1 MTLDNIDFTININY
15 LILTILLV
23 LGIGYTY
30 FSYRFTIPTTT
41 TFIKT
46 TLIVIRTLALVLIIG
61 ILFEPILFINFLQK
75 NEPINLLLID
85 NSSSIVNK
93 DSINRSENVHKF
105 IENYK
110 NSVNGKIKI
119 ATFGK
124 HVKFLDNFNEPNI
137 PFNESS
143 TNFENIP
150 SFVKAQN
157 LDISSITIVSDGI
170 ITDGSNSTND
180 LEKLNVPI
188 FTIAVGDTTKQ
199 SDIAITKVEF
209 NKIIYLK
216 TKTEINSVI
225 SNQNFA
231 NKNVMVSLFD
241 KSGLVEQKPIKLNE
255 FGINNVSFEYEAD
268 EIGKQNLTLK
278 ISQLEKEIT
287 YENNKYHFVIEVLDD
302 KTNVLLISGS
312 PSPDL
317 TVIGQSLSTNEN
329 INLNK
334 IIQIADN
341 KFFENSNT
349 SNFKSKIDSAD
360 VIIML
365 DFPTNKTPQNLVK
378 TVFSNV
384 ETKNTPFFLILS
396 ELTDFNQLSKFQ
408 NILPFKIKNTPKDFP
423 LIQPEIIS
431 DGGGIIQNPSNWGKL
446 APIRISN
453 IQIEAKDK
461 SSILAIGKQK
471 NDFMEIPLLFTQK
484 VGNSRKI
491 VLNGFNFW
499 KWKLQPDVNL
509 QFLFDSFLRNS
520 IKWLSTKKD
529 KQMFIS
535 TTKDIF
541 NAGESIEFIG
551 NVYDETSTPINDA
564 LVEIEIYSDNFKENL
579 ILNSTKNGIYNGSIE
594 INKSGNFSYK
604 GKITL
609 NNGKN
614 ESVDGKFFISDVK
627 IENIN
632 FVLNSNYL
640 KFISDNSS
648 GKSFEIKNY
657 SELFSKIEQ
666 IFKINNVDK
675 VISKKYELWYDKWI
689 LLLIVILFALEWTIR
704 KKIGML

>member
-41 TFIKT
+41 NFIKT

-61 ILFEPILFINFLQK
+61 ILFEPILFLNFLQK
-75 NEPINLLLID
+75 NEPTNLLLID

-105 IENYK
+105 IENFK
-110 NSVNGKIKI
+110 NSVNGNIKI

-124 HVKFLDNFNEPNI
+124 HIKFLENYNEVNI
-137 PFNESS
+137 PFDESA
-143 TNFENIP
+143 TNFENIA
-150 SFVKAQN
+150 SFVKVQN

-180 LEKLNVPI
+180 LEKLNIPI
-188 FTIAVGDTTKQ
+188 FTIAVGDTSKQ
-199 SDIAITKVEF
+199 SDIAINKAEF

-216 TKTEINSVI
+216 TKTEINGVI

-241 KSGLVEQKPIKLNE
+241 KSGLVAQKPIKLNE
-255 FGINNVSFEYEAD
+255 FGINNVSFEYEAN

-287 YENNKYHFVIEVLDD
+287 YENNKYHFTIEVLDD

-317 TVIGQSLSTNEN
+317 TIISKSLSTNEN
-329 INLNK
+329 IKLNK

-341 KFFENSNT
+341 KFLETSNT
-349 SNFKSKIDSAD
+349 SNLTSKIDSAD

-408 NILPFKIKNTPKDFP
+408 NILPFKIKNTQKDFP

-431 DGGGIIQNPSNWGKL
+431 EGGGIIQNPTNWGKL

-461 SSILAIGKQK
+461 SSILAIGRQK
-471 NDFMEIPLLFTQK
+471 NDFAEIPLLFTQK
-484 VGNSRKI
+484 VGNSRRI

-499 KWKLQPDVNL
+499 KWKLQPEANL
-509 QFLFDSFLRNS
+509 QFLFDSFLQNS
-520 IKWLSTKKD
+520 VKWLSTKKD
-529 KQMFIS
+529 KQIFVS

-541 NAGESIEFIG
+541 NSGEIIEFVG
-551 NVYDETSTPINDA
+551 NIYDETSTPINDA
-564 LVEIEIYSDNFKENL
+564 LIEIEIYSDNFKDNL
-579 ILNSTKNGIYNGSIE
+579 KLNSTKNGIYDGSIE
-594 INKSGNFSYK
+594 INKLGNFNYK
-604 GKITL
+604 AKITL
-609 NNGKN
+609 RNGKIDLV
-614 ESVDGKFFISDVK
+614 EGKFFISDVK

-648 GKSFEIKNY
+648 GKSFGIKNY
-657 SELFSKIEQ
+657 SELFSKIEK
-666 IFKINNVDK
+666 IFEINNVDK
-675 VISKKYELWYDKWI
+675 VISTKYELWYDKWI
-689 LLLIVILFALEWTIR
+689 LLLIVFLFAIEWTIR